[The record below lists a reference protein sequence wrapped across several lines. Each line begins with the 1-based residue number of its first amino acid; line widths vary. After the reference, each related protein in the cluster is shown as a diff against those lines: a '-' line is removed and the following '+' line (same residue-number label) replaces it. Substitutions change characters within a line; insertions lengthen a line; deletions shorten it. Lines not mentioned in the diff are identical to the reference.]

1 MDDKNFKYLSQENF
15 NPEALIG
22 KYPKQ
27 QIDYNSKV
35 TKSDSQLNLNERL
48 NDAYSDL
55 EKLKRAVEDIKTT
68 KGNLQS
74 NFERE
79 RLSGRVIMENE
90 DFKRI
95 QAQNP
100 YTRSGEM
107 RMRQIQTENIG
118 DVRITKED
126 NFKMNMNNYK
136 TPNRNES
143 ESRSNIPTPSLNK
156 ATSKR
161 KTDEIINN
169 FKDILKES
177 EKYISDPPAVNYP
190 TSQNERKYIN
200 TLSSMN
206 INMNYDYNS
215 PDLNASNQQM
225 YSNPLSPERESENN
239 FNSFVNKITSNNLK
253 EEIDRLRISN
263 QVLNKSNLDYKNQN
277 KIMQYE
283 IEVLQ
288 NSNLNNNYGMNSNFD
303 HNVNNFIEGLKNSL
317 NSCQMSN
324 KELGDIIENLQK
336 RNSDLI
342 SENNLLKE
350 QFSIVK
356 NELDALKKKFC
367 ELKVINENI
376 LNEKSKKENEC
387 NQLELRLKEKDEKA
401 NEDEEKISNLFLL
414 IENYE
419 KNKSDNLELQENLK
433 NTLEVLKK
441 SNAESEK
448 EKANLS
454 VKIEELQNE
463 NLQKNYDIDQLK
475 NSIQS
480 EFKEKDFT
488 TKELKNLR
496 DDISAKESYLKEIQ
510 LKFRNA
516 LMDIE
521 KNKTKMETIN
531 LNIEEKDHVIN
542 NLKNSLNYYTKTF
555 EEIKNELDN
564 TKVKLEAEI
573 NEKVRIV
580 QNFELCRKKLNDS
593 QNLLNELKNGKEELQ
608 MKNLKLEKELIEN
621 RNKITQMEF
630 ENEVLSEKLSERDM
644 IINKYKEENKVTK
657 FNKISEDLSINYNR
671 GNAENKIILKKQNE
685 LIDDMS
691 RQIMLKD
698 EMIHELLVQVE
709 DFTSKKQKEVDASN
723 YLKKEMESEIPSNMF
738 VDEINFPKNIQ
749 SNEEHKFNLPL
760 NTVLKNIKNEIIDE
774 NYVNYNDSGSDLLIP
789 MHTINTPRLNELET
803 ITSNNPEVS
812 NTIFAVN
819 DGKRIV
825 SYDFV
830 KNRFDVIELV
840 DSTRFEENFNKESVT
855 SLNTVR
861 GFFVITGMDSNLL
874 FYYNHSDKSMKLFAE
889 LYSSHKSGGLV
900 YNQKNNSL
908 YSLSGNHVKNC
919 EKLVLAK
926 SKLEYIPEMTYDRS
940 HASYVILNENYLYAF
955 FGYSYLNASYLDTI
969 ERINL
974 DSSDGVWEMVK
985 YSFESNNVFS
995 TSLKSFI
1002 TIPKSE
1008 EDIYIFGGYDGK
1020 NRTNNKNLIK
1030 FNSSSSEMQ
1039 YLPEIKSLFKLCLYD
1054 CTKENKAVSYSNEKG
1069 ESLSAIFDD
1078 YFQLHLIN
1086 NSNLDH
1092 QILDNSAKNI

>member
-15 NPEALIG
+15 NPEAYLG

-27 QIDYNSKV
+27 QLDYNSKV
-35 TKSDSQLNLNERL
+35 TKADTQLNLNERL

-68 KGNLQS
+68 RGNLQT

-79 RLSGRVIMENE
+79 KLSGRINMENE
-90 DFKRI
+90 DLKRI
-95 QAQNP
+95 QALNP
-100 YTRSGEM
+100 YSRSGEM
-107 RMRQIQTENIG
+107 RMRQVQTENTV
-118 DVRITKED
+118 DVRTAKEE
-126 NFKMNMNNYK
+126 NFKLNMNNYK
-136 TPNRNES
+136 TPNRNDT
-143 ESRSNIPTPSLNK
+143 ESRSNIPTATLNK

-169 FKDILKES
+169 FKEILKES

-190 TSQNERKYIN
+190 NSQNERKYIN

-206 INMNYDYNS
+206 LNMNYDHHS
-215 PDLNASNQQM
+215 PDLNSSNQKI
-225 YSNPLSPERESENN
+225 YSNPLSPDRETENN

-277 KIMQYE
+277 KILQYE

-288 NSNLNNNYGMNSNFD
+288 NSNLNNNYVMNSNFD
-303 HNVNNFIEGLKNSL
+303 QNVNNFIEGLKNSL

-324 KELGDIIENLQK
+324 KELGEIIDVLQK
-336 RNSDLI
+336 RNSDLNN
-342 SENNLLKE
+342 ENNLLKE
-350 QFSIVK
+350 QSSIVK

-376 LNEKSKKENEC
+376 LNEKSKKENEY
-387 NQLELRLKEKDEKA
+387 NQLELKLKEKDEKA

-454 VKIEELQNE
+454 AKIEELQNQI
-463 NLQKNYDIDQLK
+463 LQKNYEIDQLK
-475 NSIQS
+475 ISLQN
-480 EFKEKDFT
+480 EFKENDFT

-531 LNIEEKDHVIN
+531 LNIEEKDHLVN

-555 EEIKNELDN
+555 EETKTELDI
-564 TKVKLEAEI
+564 TKVKLEAEV
-573 NEKVRIV
+573 NEKVKIL
-580 QNFELCRKKLNDS
+580 QNFELYRKKLNDS
-593 QNLLNELKNGKEELQ
+593 QNVLNELKNGKEELQ

-630 ENEVLSEKLSERDM
+630 DNEILVEKLSERDM

-657 FNKISEDLSINYNR
+657 LNKISEDLSINYNR
-671 GNAENKIILKKQNE
+671 GNAESKKILKKQNDMIE
-685 LIDDMS
+685 DMS

-709 DFTSKKQKEVDASN
+709 DLTSKKQKEVDASN
-723 YLKKEMESEIPSNMF
+723 YLKNEMEYENPSNIF
-738 VDEINFPKNIQ
+738 VEEINFPKNNQ
-749 SNEEHKFNLPL
+749 SKEENKFNFPL
-760 NTVLKNIKNEIIDE
+760 NNVLNNIKNEIIDE
-774 NYVNYNDSGSDLLIP
+774 NYNNKNNSGSDLLIP
-789 MHTINTPRLNELET
+789 MHTINTPRLNELDFV
-803 ITSNNPEVS
+803 IPNNPEVS
-812 NTIFAVN
+812 NIIFAVN
-819 DGKRIV
+819 DEKRV
-825 SYDFV
+825 VAYDFV
-830 KNRFDVIELV
+830 KNSFEVIELV
-840 DSTRFEENFNKESVT
+840 ESERFEENFNKESVT
-855 SLNTVR
+855 SLNTDR
-861 GFFVITGMDSNLL
+861 GFFVITGMKSNLL
-874 FYYNHSDKSMKLFAE
+874 FYYSHSEKRMKSLAE
-889 LYSSHKSGGLV
+889 LNSSHKSGGLV
-900 YNQKNNSL
+900 CHKNNNSL
-908 YSLSGNHVKNC
+908 YILSGNHVKNC
-919 EKLVLAK
+919 EKLVLTK
-926 SKLEYIPEMTYDRS
+926 SKLEDIPEMIYDRS

-974 DSSDGVWEMVK
+974 ESSDGVWEMVK
-985 YSFESNNVFS
+985 YSFEGDVFS

-1008 EDIYIFGGYDGK
+1008 EEIYIFGGYDGK
-1020 NRTNNKNLIK
+1020 NRSNNKNLIK
-1030 FNSSSSEMQ
+1030 FNSSSSYIQ

-1054 CTKENKAVSYSNEKG
+1054 CTKENKALSYLKEKG
-1069 ESLSAIFDD
+1069 ESISAIFDD

-1092 QILDNSAKNI
+1092 QILDNSVKNI